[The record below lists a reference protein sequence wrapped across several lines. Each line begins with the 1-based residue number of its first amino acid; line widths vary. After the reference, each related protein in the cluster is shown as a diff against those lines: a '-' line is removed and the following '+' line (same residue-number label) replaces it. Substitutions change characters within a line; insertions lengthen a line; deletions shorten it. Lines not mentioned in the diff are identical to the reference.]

1 MSHHHTMSHDT
12 QELAHVDNP
21 VMVMTGGILL
31 VFCFEST
38 VRIIGYRWSLFNGT
52 RILDFFDVFIVFV
65 SLVVCLCVFVCAGVC
80 VCVCVCARARACA
93 CMYVYV
99 CVCMYADVC
108 MHVYTRVCVCVC
120 VSKYL

>member
-1 MSHHHTMSHDT
+1 MSHHT

-80 VCVCVCARARACA
+80 VCVCVCARARVR
-93 CMYVYV
+93 VYV
-99 CVCMYADVC
+99 CVCMRMHVCRC
-108 MHVYTRVCVCVC
+108 MHACIHTRVCVCVC
-120 VSKYL
+120 I